1 MHRARSGHLACAP
14 VPYSGVL
21 WREASRVIL
30 SDKIRYAGGLRED
43 RTWQRSQTGFAMR
56 DRAANKPEE
65 PLDAEVVLKP
75 KHNEILADMNAES
88 ESKHSVNIA

>member
-43 RTWQRSQTGFAMR
+43 RTCKGADRVRHERS
-56 DRAANKPEE
+56 
-65 PLDAEVVLKP
+65 
-75 KHNEILADMNAES
+75 S
-88 ESKHSVNIA
+88 C